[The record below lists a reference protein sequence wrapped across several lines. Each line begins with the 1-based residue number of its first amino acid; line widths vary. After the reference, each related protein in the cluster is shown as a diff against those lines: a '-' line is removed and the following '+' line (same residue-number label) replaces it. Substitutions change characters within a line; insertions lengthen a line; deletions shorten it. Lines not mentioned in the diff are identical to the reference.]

1 MQLDVCAGA
10 DVGMSQIQASANTTN
25 MPYVTVGPSVDL
37 RGELGG
43 RLSAVLRAVVGI
55 DVLRESYVD
64 NSGATEQPPLAS
76 ARLEL
81 GFSWDVR

>member
-1 MQLDVCAGA
+1 
-10 DVGMSQIQASANTTN
+10 
-25 MPYVTVGPSVDL
+25 
-37 RGELGG
+37 
-43 RLSAVLRAVVGI
+43 VVGI